1 MTPTAG
7 PPTAGPSLMK
17 SEPVRRPLDG
27 LVGQL
32 LAPLLQPRTP
42 TAGVTVLS
50 WDVEQ
55 GICLYV
61 KFEGRVLL
69 IEIEPRND
77 EQPCFDRSVRFNIC
91 ARINFQ
97 ENGALTGREARF
109 VAAVVRM
116 IRNREHLLPLVD
128 RPTTARQTAVREIL
142 VDRVLFQ
149 EGDGHYYLNPYVGCM
164 IGCEFCYVAQ
174 RADLSWSMEGLP
186 QMPWGRRLDIKVNAP
201 EVLARELR
209 DRPPGVVRMSP
220 ILTDPYQPV
229 ERKYRVTRGCLTAML
244 GSGFVPFILTR
255 AVRALDDVE
264 LLRQFPQAAV
274 GFSIPTNDDRYRSM
288 IEPGADPVDARL
300 DALEVFAKAGIFT
313 VAVIQPMLPMDVD
326 VFVDRLGPFIKAV
339 RIDRMQFPE
348 RIRHLYRRHGIEYAL
363 DDVWATDMQERLA
376 ERFRQHG
383 VCVDELD
390 NLVAFMQRAS

>member
-1 MTPTAG
+1 MTPAAG
-7 PPTAGPSLMK
+7 LK
-17 SEPVRRPLDG
+17 SEPVRRPLDA

-32 LAPLLQPRTP
+32 LAPLLHPRTQNP
-42 TAGVTVLS
+42 GVKVLS

-55 GICLYV
+55 GISVYV

-77 EQPCFDRSVRFNIC
+77 EQPCFDRSARFNIC

-97 ENGALTGREARF
+97 QTDTLTAREARF

-116 IRNREHLLPLVD
+116 VRNREHLLPTAD
-128 RPTTARQTAVREIL
+128 RPPAVRQTAVREIL

-149 EGDGHYYLNPYVGCM
+149 ESDGHYYVNPYVGCM

-174 RADLSWSMEGLP
+174 RADLSWGMEGLP
-186 QMPWGRRLDIKVNAP
+186 RMPWGRRLDVKVNAP

-209 DRPPGVVRMSP
+209 DHPPGIVRMSP

-229 ERKYRVTRGCLTAML
+229 ERKYRVTRQCLSAML
-244 GSGFVPFILTR
+244 GTGFVPFILTR
-255 AVRALDDVE
+255 AARVLDDVE
-264 LLRQFPQAAV
+264 LLRKFPQAAV
-274 GFSIPTNDDRYRSM
+274 GFSIPTNDDRYRAM
-288 IEPGADPVDARL
+288 IEPGADPVDERL

-326 VFVDRLGPFIKAV
+326 ALVERIGPFVKAV

-348 RIRHLYRRHGIEYAL
+348 RIRHLYQRHGIEYAL
-363 DDVWATDMQERLA
+363 DDGWATDMQERLA
-376 ERFRQHG
+376 DRFRRHG
-383 VCVDELD
+383 VPVDELD
-390 NLVAFMQRAS
+390 NLVAFLRGGH